1 MLDIPDHALL
11 HEGWV
16 ALEHALV
23 RLVVKETALGAE
35 RRVGVWEAA
44 AVGVQEG
51 AGVHGRG
58 EAFVLEMVL
67 RLEEF
72 KDGCGQCH
80 LVTAN
85 GATDGVVARVNAGE
99 KDYRR
104 RRRRRRAW
112 KEDGSSGF
120 FCS

>member
-1 MLDIPDHALL
+1 MLDISDHALL

-23 RLVVKETALGAE
+23 HLVVKETALGAE
-35 RRVGVWEAA
+35 RRVGVSEAA

-85 GATDGVVARVNAGE
+85 GAADGVVARVNAGE

-104 RRRRRRAW
+104 RRRRRHAW
-112 KEDGSSGF
+112 KEDGSGGF

>member
-1 MLDIPDHALL
+1 M
-11 HEGWV
+11 
-16 ALEHALV
+16 
-23 RLVVKETALGAE
+23 
-35 RRVGVWEAA
+35 
-44 AVGVQEG
+44 
-51 AGVHGRG
+51 
-58 EAFVLEMVL
+58 LEMVL

-85 GATDGVVARVNAGE
+85 GATDGVVARMDGEE

-104 RRRRRRAW
+104 RRRRRREW

-120 FCS
+120 L